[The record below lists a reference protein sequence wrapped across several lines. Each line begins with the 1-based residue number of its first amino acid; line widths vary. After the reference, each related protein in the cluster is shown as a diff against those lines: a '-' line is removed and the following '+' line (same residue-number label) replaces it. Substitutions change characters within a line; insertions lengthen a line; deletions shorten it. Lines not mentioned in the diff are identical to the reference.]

1 MLSLSRTKAN
11 FLLSLSSAVATVRAH
26 ERFAGLQ
33 LWLLRRAG
41 ARAGGP
47 VSIGRGV
54 DVQFPH
60 NLQLGRRVAI
70 GSYSRLTCWAP
81 VTIGDDFLSSTG
93 LFIDSGSHD
102 PDTLAPTTQAI
113 HIGHRVW
120 CALRVTICAGVTI
133 GDDVVLG
140 AGAVVVHS
148 IPSGVLAVGAPARPV
163 RPLNRTTDGPG
174 IWSSWRV

>member
-33 LWLLRRAG
+33 LWLLRRTG
-41 ARAGGP
+41 AQAGGP

-54 DVQFPH
+54 DLQFPR

-70 GSYSRLTCWAP
+70 GAYSRLTCWAP

-120 CALRVTICAGVTI
+120 CALRVTI

-163 RPLNRTTDGPG
+163 RSLNRKTDGPG
-174 IWSSWRV
+174 LWSSWRV